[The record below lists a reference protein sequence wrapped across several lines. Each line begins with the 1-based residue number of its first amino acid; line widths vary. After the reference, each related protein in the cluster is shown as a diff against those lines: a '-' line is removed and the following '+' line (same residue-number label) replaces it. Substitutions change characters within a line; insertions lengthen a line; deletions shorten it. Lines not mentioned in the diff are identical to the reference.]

1 MSSTLLSPLCAPLHD
16 AFRAPNVRQLGV
28 TVFST
33 A

>member
-1 MSSTLLSPLCAPLHD
+1 MSPPLHSAPLHD
-16 AFRAPNVRQLGV
+16 AFPAPNVRQLGV